1 MTPLPFTYFYYHYY
15 ELNINTTWTNVIIIL
30 FSIKIKFPLSNKCLI
45 KNVIYKATVT
55 SNKEIKEYIG
65 STGNTFKSRWYNHNH
80 SFNTYKENSTE
91 LAKYIWF
98 LKNNNINYN
107 IKWNIIHHIGEVRSI
122 HNICSTCSLEKLE
135 IAKANRRNNLNKRY
149 ELFANCPHFK
159 KLYFKT

>member
-1 MTPLPFTYFYYHYY
+1 MPH
-15 ELNINTTWTNVIIIL
+15 
-30 FSIKIKFPLSNKCLI
+30 

-107 IKWNIIHHIGEVRSI
+107 IEWNIIHHIGEVRSI
-122 HNICSTCSLEKLE
+122 HNICSNCSLEKLE
-135 IAKANRRNNLNKRY
+135 IAKANRRNNLSKRY

-159 KLYFKT
+159 KLYFKTSSIVSEHGLHVTLFYIYLNLFSFISIKRFYSNQAT